1 MGVIK
6 NFLYSSVLTVSNYLF
21 PLITYPY
28 ISRVLGVTNIGI
40 CNFIDSIIN
49 YYILFSM
56 MGMGLLAVRE
66 IAKNR
71 DNRLGLKKSF
81 SSLLVLNSIFTFI
94 SVFLL
99 IISIHVFPTLYEY
112 KQLLYIGVF
121 KVVFNYLLIE
131 WLYVG
136 TENFKLV
143 TQRSI
148 VVKTLYV
155 IAVFLFVKDSHDYQ
169 TYYLLSVLMVV
180 VNACFNLW
188 YSRKLVSFSFSDIT
202 IKPYLKP
209 YCVLGVYALLTSMY
223 TSFNVVYL
231 GFVAGEA
238 EVGYYTTAIK
248 LYTVLLSLF
257 SAFTGVMLPHMSS
270 LISQGRYEEFRLL
283 ISKSVKALFTF
294 VMPLIIFSVCFA
306 PQIISIVS
314 GPGYE
319 NSILP
324 MRIVMPLMFIIG
336 YEQIII
342 IQVLMPLRKDKAIL
356 INSTL
361 GAVVGLLINFS
372 LVSSMGSSGSA
383 IAWVAAEITVLCS
396 AQVFVSKYLSLYF
409 PFKHFF
415 YCVLWSVVIAF
426 PCILLQ
432 IYTSFP
438 SLLTLSIGSFII
450 GGCYLF
456 LGLKVMKN
464 ELMISMIGR
473 LKKRFLV

>member
-66 IAKNR
+66 IAKNK

-81 SSLLVLNSIFTFI
+81 SSLLVLNSIFTFV
-94 SVFLL
+94 SVLLL
-99 IISIHVFPTLYEY
+99 IISIHVFPDLYQY
-112 KQLLYIGVF
+112 KQLLYVGVF

-148 VVKTLYV
+148 AVKTLYV

-169 TYYLLSVLMVV
+169 TYYVLSVLMIV

-188 YSRKLVSFSFSDIT
+188 YSKKLVSFSFSDIT

-231 GFVAGEA
+231 GFVAGET

-294 VMPLIIFSVCFA
+294 AMPLIVLSVCFA

-356 INSTL
+356 INSIL
-361 GAVVGLLINFS
+361 GAVVGLLMNVC
-372 LVSSMGSSGSA
+372 LVSSFGSSGSA
-383 IAWVAAEITVLCS
+383 VVWVVAEVAVLCS
-396 AQVFVSKYLSLYF
+396 TQVFVHKYLKIHF
-409 PFKHFF
+409 PFKDLLINI
-415 YCVLWSVVIAF
+415 LWGGIIAF
-426 PCILLQ
+426 PCVLLL
-432 IYTSFP
+432 IYTSFSP
-438 SLLTLSIGSFII
+438 LTTLLLGSFII

-456 LGLKVMKN
+456 LGLRVMKN
-464 ELMISMIGR
+464 ELLISMIGR
-473 LKKRFLV
+473 LKKQFSV